1 MYEDDDD
8 VDVGDDDESM
18 VDLAGMLCTQVLM
31 AEGRDSKATS
41 TFSRFLSK
49 KQNKKRNFPIGSP
62 LNFNDKE

>member
-8 VDVGDDDESM
+8 DDDGDDDESM
-18 VDLAGMLCTQVLM
+18 VDFAGMLCTQVLT

-49 KQNKKRNFPIGSP
+49 QTKRNLSYF
-62 LNFNDKE
+62 